1 MECSFSRV
9 VQDWEVELVMAFFG
23 KLCAFCNHMGRLDSM
38 RWIPSKQHI
47 FEVKSF
53 YHKLACSRIEV
64 ASSFPW
70 RSIWKVKVPL
80 RVNFF
85 M

>member
-1 MECSFSRV
+1 
-9 VQDWEVELVMAFFG
+9 
-23 KLCAFCNHMGRLDSM
+23 M

-80 RVNFF
+80 RVSFF